1 MSTSEILDL
10 KNINSFESLVDYLK
24 DKLYWPIEA
33 EDAEDITFDYT
44 PEDLGIEEQYV
55 PKIKSIKQIRPLTDN
70 QPWGLFYID
79 FETKKLPVVV
89 LRRLL
94 RALIFSSRKRDDRMK
109 SWNLHDLIF
118 ISSLG
123 EAEKRQVSFA
133 HFSETS
139 DGLPEL
145 RTFSWDV
152 MDTHFH
158 YAQTQVDLEKL
169 RWPDDESDADAWRE
183 QWTSAFRLRH
193 REVIRT
199 SQQLATAM
207 ARLAIQIRDRV
218 KEVFEYEMKNGP
230 LHNLFDN
237 FEQVLI
243 HDLTIDSFAD
253 MYAQTITYGLF
264 STRASHERDFE
275 VEDITAMIPNTNPFL
290 KNLFEECTRLGNS
303 VSENLDLVELGV
315 SELIILLKESNI
327 EAVLQDFGRQ
337 KKNEDPVIH
346 FYEDF
351 LREYDSHQRVKRGV
365 FYTPDPVV
373 SFIVR
378 SVDHILRTEFDCH
391 DGLADTSTTKLKYE
405 RKSKKSKKL
414 IEDVK
419 DVPKVQVLDPATG
432 TGTFLKYVI
441 KEIKSTFNEKHK
453 GLSEDELKEEWN
465 KYVPKHLLS
474 RIFGFELM
482 AAPYAVA
489 HLKLGLELSETG
501 YDFKSDKRLGV
512 YLTNTLE
519 GTHEGAGTL
528 DAFLNW
534 LAEEGRRADEI
545 KANSQISVVIGN
557 PPYAGHSA
565 NESKWIADLLRGKIK
580 DKSRISNYFEV
591 DGEPLGERNPKWLND
606 DYVKFIRFGQWRIDK
621 TGQGILAFITNHRYI
636 KNTTFRGMRQ
646 QLMKSFTDLYI
657 LDLHG
662 NVEKKEKSPDG
673 SKDDNVFDIK
683 QGVSIGIF
691 IKKPQNSAPS
701 KVYHADMWGSKE
713 EKYKQLFENKID
725 TIEWEEVTPTSPY
738 YFFFSQDDDLK
749 QEYELG
755 WEITKLM
762 PTNVL
767 GFQTHRDHFAID
779 IDKNELRN
787 RISTLHDNDYTDYE
801 IRNTYNINDKQD
813 WKLATAR
820 QQIQSDEE
828 WELHFIQCLYRP
840 FDWRSCY
847 FSKAVMDRPRRE
859 LINHVVFRDN
869 LCLGIGRQVFQGH
882 FRHAIISSEPMEAN
896 VTQPANGCVVFPLYL
911 YSNQSSN
918 KINDTD
924 SEIKKANINP
934 NFLKELNTRFG
945 KESTPENILYY
956 IYAILH
962 SPKYRNRY
970 ADFLK
975 RDFPRIPFTSNSDL
989 FLKISR
995 IGMKLT
1001 SLHLMKSDKL
1011 YNLITEFKG
1020 KGDYI
1025 VATIGKNSYDKGVL
1039 KINKSQ
1045 YFDGIPEEVYNFHIG
1060 GYQVCQKWLKD
1071 RKGRTL
1077 TEEEIEH
1084 YQKIVVAINE
1094 TIHIMKKIDE
1104 VIEEH
1109 GGWPIK

>member
-1 MSTSEILDL
+1 
-10 KNINSFESLVDYLK
+10 
-24 DKLYWPIEA
+24 
-33 EDAEDITFDYT
+33 
-44 PEDLGIEEQYV
+44 
-55 PKIKSIKQIRPLTDN
+55 DN
-70 QPWGLFYID
+70 
-79 FETKKLPVVV
+79 
-89 LRRLL
+89 
-94 RALIFSSRKRDDRMK
+94 
-109 SWNLHDLIF
+109 
-118 ISSLG
+118 
-123 EAEKRQVSFA
+123 
-133 HFSETS
+133 
-139 DGLPEL
+139 
-145 RTFSWDV
+145 
-152 MDTHFH
+152 
-158 YAQTQVDLEKL
+158 
-169 RWPDDESDADAWRE
+169 ESDADAWRE

-207 ARLAIQIRDRV
+207 AQLAIQIRDRV
-218 KEVFEYEMKNGP
+218 KEIFEYEMENGP
-230 LHNLFDN
+230 LHGLFKN
-237 FEQVLI
+237 FKQVLI

-253 MYAQTITYGLF
+253 MYAQTIAYGLF
-264 STRASHERDFE
+264 SARASHEGNFE
-275 VEDITAMIPNTNPFL
+275 AEKISAMLPNTNPFL
-290 KNLFEECTRLGNS
+290 KSLFEECTRLKDS
-303 VSENLDLVELGV
+303 VSDNLDLVELGV
-315 SELIILLKESNI
+315 SELITLLEESNI

-351 LREYDSHQRVKRGV
+351 LREYDSHQKVKRGV

-378 SVDHILRTEFDCH
+378 SVDYILRTEFDCE
-391 DGLADTSTTKLKYE
+391 DGLADTSTSKIKYK
-405 RKSKKSKKL
+405 RRSKKGKNL
-414 IEDVK
+414 VEDTK
-419 DVPKVQVLDPATG
+419 EVPMVQVLDPATG
-432 TGTFLKYVI
+432 TGTFIKYVT
-441 KEIKSTFNEKHK
+441 KEIKSTFDEKHK

-465 KYVPKHLLS
+465 KYVPKHLLP

-489 HLKLGLELSETG
+489 HLKLGLELAETG

-519 GTHEGAGTL
+519 GTHEGSGTL
-528 DAFLNW
+528 DAYLNW

-545 KANSQISVVIGN
+545 KANSSISVVIGN

-591 DGEPLGERNPKWLND
+591 DGETLGERNPKWLND

-621 TGQGILAFITNHRYI
+621 TGHGILAFITNHGYLD
-636 KNTTFRGMRQ
+636 NPTFRGMRQ
-646 QLMKSFTDLYI
+646 QLMESFSDIYI

-662 NVEKKEKSPDG
+662 NSKKKEKCPNG
-673 SKDDNVFDIK
+673 SKDENVFDIQ

-691 IKKPQNSAPS
+691 IKKPHNSAPS
-701 KVYHADMWGSKE
+701 KVYHADIWGIKE
-713 EKYKQLFENKID
+713 EKYKQLFDNRID
-725 TIEWEEVTPTSPY
+725 TIEWKEVAPTSPY

-767 GFQTHRDHFAID
+767 GFQTHRDYFAID
-779 IDKNELRN
+779 FEDDRLRDRILTLRETHCTDEDIQNIYNLKDN
-787 RISTLHDNDYTDYE
+787 R
-801 IRNTYNINDKQD
+801 D
-813 WKLATAR
+813 WKLHAAR
-820 QQIQSDEE
+820 QQIRNEND
-828 WELHFIQCLYRP
+828 WKKYLIKCYYRP
-840 FDWRSCY
+840 FDWRYCY
-847 FSKAVMDRPRRE
+847 FSTVAMDYPRQE
-859 LINHVVFRDN
+859 LLNHVAGKDN

-882 FRHAIISSEPMEAN
+882 FRHAIISYEPMEAN

-911 YSNQSSN
+911 YSNQSNN
-918 KINDTD
+918 KINDID
-924 SEIKKANINP
+924 SEIIKANINP
-934 NFLKELNTRFG
+934 TFSKELNTRFG
-945 KESTPENILYY
+945 KESTPENILHY

-995 IGMKLT
+995 VGMKLT

-1020 KGDYI
+1020 KGDNI
-1025 VATIGKNSYDKGVL
+1025 VATIGKNSYNKGIL

-1045 YFDGIPEEVYNFHIG
+1045 YFDGIPEDVYNFHIG

-1071 RKGRTL
+1071 RKGRIL
-1077 TEEEIEH
+1077 TEDEIKH
-1084 YQKIVVAINE
+1084 YQKIVVVINE
-1094 TIHIMKKIDE
+1094 TIRIMKEIDE
-1104 VIEEH
+1104 VIEEY

>member
-55 PKIKSIKQIRPLTDN
+55 PKIKTIKQIRPLTDN

-123 EAEKRQVSFA
+123 ETENRQVSFA

-145 RTFSWDV
+145 RTVSWDV

-158 YAQTQVDLEKL
+158 YAQTRIDLEKL
-169 RWPDDESDADAWRE
+169 SWPDDESDADAWRE
-183 QWTSAFRLRH
+183 QWTSAFRLKH

-207 ARLAIQIRDRV
+207 AQLAIQIRDRI
-218 KEVFEYEMKNGP
+218 KDVFEYEMKNGP

-264 STRASHERDFE
+264 SARASHERDFE
-275 VEDITAMIPNTNPFL
+275 VEDISAMIPNTNPFL
-290 KNLFEECTRLGNS
+290 KNLFEECTRLGDS
-303 VSENLDLVELGV
+303 VSDNLNLVELGV

-351 LREYDSHQRVKRGV
+351 LQEYDSHQRVKRGV

-378 SVDHILRTEFDCH
+378 SVDHILRTEFDCN
-391 DGLADTSTTKLKYE
+391 DGLADTSNTTIKYK
-405 RKSKKSKKL
+405 RRSKKGNNL
-414 IEDVK
+414 IEDTK
-419 DVPKVQVLDPATG
+419 KVPTIQVLDPATG

-441 KEIKSTFNEKHK
+441 KEIKKTFDEKHK
-453 GLSEDELKEEWN
+453 GLNNNKLKEEWN
-465 KYVPKHLLS
+465 KYVPKYLLP

-489 HLKLGLELSETG
+489 HLKLGLELAETG

-519 GTHEGAGTL
+519 GTHEGVGTL
-528 DAFLNW
+528 DAYLNW

-545 KANSQISVVIGN
+545 KANSPISVVIGN
-557 PPYAGHSA
+557 PPYAGHSS
-565 NESKWIADLLRGKIK
+565 NESQWIADLLRGKIK

-621 TGQGILAFITNHRYI
+621 TGRGILAFITNHGYLD
-636 KNTTFRGMRQ
+636 NPTFRGMRQ
-646 QLMKSFTDLYI
+646 QLMESFSDIFI

-662 NVEKKEKSPDG
+662 NSKKKEKCPDG
-673 SKDDNVFDIK
+673 SKDENVFDIQ
-683 QGVSIGIF
+683 QGVSIGFLVKKPKSKGQPNIYYADLWGVRSQKYSELLKNDISTVNWEALNPSSPF
-691 IKKPQNSAPS
+691 YLFKPQN
-701 KVYHADMWGSKE
+701 
-713 EKYKQLFENKID
+713 I
-725 TIEWEEVTPTSPY
+725 
-738 YFFFSQDDDLK
+738 
-749 QEYELG
+749 
-755 WEITKLM
+755 
-762 PTNVL
+762 
-767 GFQTHRDHFAID
+767 
-779 IDKNELRN
+779 ELRN
-787 RISTLHDNDYTDYE
+787 EYE
-801 IRNTYNINDKQD
+801 YGFKIDDLMPVNSVGIVTARDKLTIHESPEDVWETVIDFSNVDEEVARNKYNLGKDVQD
-813 WKLATAR
+813 WKVNFA
-820 QQIQSDEE
+820 QSDLIESGLDE
-828 WELHFIQCLYRP
+828 HKIVPILYRP
-840 FDWRSCY
+840 FDIRY
-847 FSKAVMDRPRRE
+847 TYYTGKATGFLCRPRTEVMKHMLHENIAIITVRQVAEGIFNHVFVTENITESRITLSNKGIAYVFPLTLFNNDNKFNFNHEIINDLPDFIKKSGPRGIFDYSYALLHSPTYRERYNEFLKIDSPKILFTNNNNLFLRLNEFGKE
-859 LINHVVFRDN
+859 LIN
-869 LCLGIGRQVFQGH
+869 
-882 FRHAIISSEPMEAN
+882 
-896 VTQPANGCVVFPLYL
+896 
-911 YSNQSSN
+911 
-918 KINDTD
+918 
-924 SEIKKANINP
+924 
-934 NFLKELNTRFG
+934 
-945 KESTPENILYY
+945 
-956 IYAILH
+956 
-962 SPKYRNRY
+962 
-970 ADFLK
+970 
-975 RDFPRIPFTSNSDL
+975 
-989 FLKISR
+989 
-995 IGMKLT
+995 
-1001 SLHLMKSDKL
+1001 LHLMKSDKL
-1011 YNLITEFKG
+1011 NNFITTFV
-1020 KGDYI
+1020 GDDNNE
-1025 VATIGKNSYDKGVL
+1025 VGSIGKKSYKDGRL
-1039 KINKSQ
+1039 YINKSE
-1045 YFDGIPEEVYNFHIG
+1045 YFDGITEDVFNFYLG

-1094 TIHIMKKIDE
+1094 TIHIMKEIDE

>member
-1 MSTSEILDL
+1 MSKFEISDL

-24 DKLYWPIEA
+24 EKLYWPIEA
-33 EDAEDITFDYT
+33 EEAEDITFDYN

-123 EAEKRQVSFA
+123 ETENRQVSFA

-145 RTFSWDV
+145 RTVSWDV

-158 YAQTQVDLEKL
+158 YAQTRIDLEKL
-169 RWPDDESDADAWRE
+169 SWPDDESDADAWRE
-183 QWTSAFRLRH
+183 QWTSAFRLKH

-207 ARLAIQIRDRV
+207 AQLAIQIRDRI
-218 KEVFEYEMKNGP
+218 KDVFEYEMKNGP

-264 STRASHERDFE
+264 SARASHERDFE
-275 VEDITAMIPNTNPFL
+275 VEDISAMIPNTNPFL
-290 KNLFEECTRLGNS
+290 KNLFEECTRLGDS
-303 VSENLDLVELGV
+303 VSDNLNLVELGV

-351 LREYDSHQRVKRGV
+351 LREYDSHQRIKRGV

-378 SVDHILRTEFDCH
+378 SVDHILRTEFDCL

-405 RKSKKSKKL
+405 RKSKRSKKL

-419 DVPKVQVLDPATG
+419 EVPKVQVLDPATG

-441 KEIKSTFNEKHK
+441 KEIKSTFDEKHK
-453 GLSEDELKEEWN
+453 ELSEDELKEEWN
-465 KYVPKHLLS
+465 KYVPKHLLP

-489 HLKLGLELSETG
+489 HLKLGLELAETG

-528 DAFLNW
+528 DAYLNW

-545 KANSQISVVIGN
+545 KANSPISVVIGN

-621 TGQGILAFITNHRYI
+621 TGRGILAFITNHGYLD
-636 KNTTFRGMRQ
+636 NPTFRGMRQ
-646 QLMKSFTDLYI
+646 QLMESFSDIYI

-662 NVEKKEKSPDG
+662 NSKKKEKCPDG
-673 SKDDNVFDIK
+673 SKDENVFDIQ
-683 QGVSIGIF
+683 QGVSIGFLVKKPKSKGQTNIYYADLWGVRSQKYSELLKNDISTVNWEALNPSSPF
-691 IKKPQNSAPS
+691 YLFKPQN
-701 KVYHADMWGSKE
+701 
-713 EKYKQLFENKID
+713 I
-725 TIEWEEVTPTSPY
+725 
-738 YFFFSQDDDLK
+738 
-749 QEYELG
+749 
-755 WEITKLM
+755 
-762 PTNVL
+762 
-767 GFQTHRDHFAID
+767 
-779 IDKNELRN
+779 ELRN
-787 RISTLHDNDYTDYE
+787 EYE
-801 IRNTYNINDKQD
+801 YGFKIDDLMPVNSVGIVTARDKLTIHESPEDVWETVIDFSNVDEEVARNKYNLGKDVQD
-813 WKLATAR
+813 WKVNFA
-820 QQIQSDEE
+820 QSDLIESGLDE
-828 WELHFIQCLYRP
+828 HKIVPILYRP
-840 FDWRSCY
+840 FDIRY
-847 FSKAVMDRPRRE
+847 TYYTGKATGFLCRPRTEVMKHMLHENIAIITVRQVAEGIFNHVFVTENITESRITLSNKGIAYVFPLTLFNNDNKFNFNHEIINDLPDFIKKSGPRGIFDYSYALLHSPTYRERYNEFLKIDSPKILFTNNNNLFLRLNEFGKE
-859 LINHVVFRDN
+859 LIN
-869 LCLGIGRQVFQGH
+869 
-882 FRHAIISSEPMEAN
+882 
-896 VTQPANGCVVFPLYL
+896 
-911 YSNQSSN
+911 
-918 KINDTD
+918 
-924 SEIKKANINP
+924 
-934 NFLKELNTRFG
+934 
-945 KESTPENILYY
+945 
-956 IYAILH
+956 
-962 SPKYRNRY
+962 
-970 ADFLK
+970 
-975 RDFPRIPFTSNSDL
+975 
-989 FLKISR
+989 
-995 IGMKLT
+995 
-1001 SLHLMKSDKL
+1001 LHLMKSDKL
-1011 YNLITEFKG
+1011 NNFITTFV
-1020 KGDYI
+1020 GDDNNE
-1025 VATIGKNSYDKGVL
+1025 VGSIGKKSYKDGRL
-1039 KINKSQ
+1039 YINKSE
-1045 YFDGIPEEVYNFHIG
+1045 YFDGITEDVFNFYLG

-1094 TIHIMKKIDE
+1094 TIHIMKEIDE